1 MLSKSLNAN
10 HVPIV
15 QAAIRAF
22 IVDNAPTHQQ
32 EDANAWAGRMT
43 GVGNIVGYIAGY
55 VDLPKRSGGFLGNT
69 QFKVLC
75 VISSIALCGTVL
87 VSISFIRERDPRPE
101 GPAPSNRGILSFFR
115 QVIRSTKRLP
125 PQIRRVCEAQ
135 FFSWIS
141 WFPFLF
147 YITTYIGQ
155 IYLNPYFEANPDLSE
170 DEIEKAWEGATRI
183 GTFALLMFAITSF
196 TSSLL
201 LPFFVAPTY
210 QHPHNLNADSSSF
223 QYSAP
228 HSHHLDD
235 HHSQYTSGPS
245 STRMTSSFSLGPE
258 SPTRLSRILSACQ
271 IRWLTL
277 RRAWMLSQ
285 LLIAFCMMMTFFITN
300 TTAATILTGTIGL
313 PWALSLWAPFALIS
327 AEISKRDAEARRSG
341 SSPPEDQA
349 GVILG
354 LHNVAI
360 SAPQILATLVSS
372 GIFKVTQK
380 PRGSAGDD
388 SVGWVLRFGGCAAL
402 LAALFTWRIGEEG
415 AKGREKVVDQRNDA

>member
-1 MLSKSLNAN
+1 MS
-10 HVPIV
+10 IV

-55 VDLPKRSGGFLGNT
+55 VDLPKRSGGYLGNT

-75 VISSIALCGTVL
+75 IISSFALCVTVL

-101 GPAPSNRGILSFFR
+101 GPAPSNKGVISFFR
-115 QVIRSTKRLP
+115 QVFRSTKNLS

-147 YITTYIGQ
+147 YMTTYIGQ
-155 IYLNPYFEANPDLSE
+155 IHLNPYFEANPDLSE

-183 GTFALLMFAITSF
+183 GTFALLIFAITSF
-196 TSSLL
+196 ASSLF
-201 LPFFVAPTY
+201 LPFLVAPTY
-210 QHPHNLNADSSSF
+210 QHSSNLNADSSSF
-223 QYSAP
+223 HYSAP
-228 HSHHLDD
+228 HSHLQDD
-235 HHSQYTSGPS
+235 HPSRYASGAS
-245 STRMTSSFSLGPE
+245 STNINPFFHSPE
-258 SPTRLSRILSACQ
+258 SHAGLSRVLSACQ

-285 LLIAFCMMMTFFITN
+285 FVIAFCMLMTFFINN
-300 TTAATILTGTIGL
+300 TTAATILTAIIGL

-327 AEISKRDAEARRSG
+327 AEISRRDAEARRLG
-341 SSPPEDQA
+341 VRGREDQA

-372 GIFKVTQK
+372 GIFKATQK

-402 LAALFTWRIGEEG
+402 IAAYFTWRIVEEG
-415 AKGREKVVDQRNDA
+415 ARGREKVVDQGNDA

>member
-1 MLSKSLNAN
+1 MLSKSLNAKL
-10 HVPIV
+10 VPIV

-32 EDANAWAGRMT
+32 EDANAWAGRMI

-87 VSISFIRERDPRPE
+87 VSISFIRERDPRQE
-101 GPAPSNRGILSFFR
+101 RPAPSNRGILSFFR
-115 QVIRSTKRLP
+115 QVFRSSKRLP

-135 FFSWIS
+135 FFSWIC

-155 IYLNPYFEANPDLSE
+155 IHLNPYFEANPDMSD

-183 GTFALLMFAITSF
+183 GTFALLIFAITSF

-201 LPFFVAPTY
+201 LPFLVASTH
-210 QHPHNLNADSSSF
+210 QHPSNLNADSSSF
-223 QYSAP
+223 HYSAP
-228 HSHHLDD
+228 HSHHPDD
-235 HHSQYTSGPS
+235 HRRFS
-245 STRMTSSFSLGPE
+245 SPRPE
-258 SPTRLSRILSACQ
+258 SHSRLSRILSACQ

-277 RRAWMLSQ
+277 RRAWFLSQ
-285 LLIAFCMMMTFFITN
+285 LLIAFCMLMTFFITN

-372 GIFKVTQK
+372 GIFKATQK
-380 PRGSAGDD
+380 PRGSARDD

-402 LAALFTWRIGEEG
+402 IAAFFTWRIGEVG
-415 AKGREKVVDQRNDA
+415 AKGRQKVVDQGNDA

>member
-1 MLSKSLNAN
+1 MNVSGGPNAN
-10 HVPIV
+10 LVPTV

-32 EDANAWAGRMT
+32 ENANAWAGRMT
-43 GVGNIVGYIAGY
+43 GVGNIVGYVAGY
-55 VDLPKRSGGFLGNT
+55 VDLPKHTGGILGNT
-69 QFKVLC
+69 QFKVLT
-75 VISSIALCGTVL
+75 VIAAFSLCGTVL
-87 VSISFIRERDPRPE
+87 LSISFIRERDPGQE
-101 GPAPSNRGILSFFR
+101 GLASSKKGVVSFFR
-115 QVIRSTKRLP
+115 QVFISMKRLP
-125 PQIRRVCEAQ
+125 PQTRRVCEAQ

-155 IYLNPYFEANPDLSE
+155 IHLNPYFAANPNLSE
-170 DEIEKAWEGATRI
+170 EEIEQAWEGATRT
-183 GTFALLMFAITSF
+183 GTFALLLFAITSF

-201 LPFFVAPTY
+201 LPFLVVPTY
-210 QHPHNLNADSSSF
+210 QPPPSLQPDSSSF
-223 QYSAP
+223 HYSA
-228 HSHHLDD
+228 SHPGHHDD
-235 HHSQYTSGPS
+235 QPNS
-245 STRMTSSFSLGPE
+245 SALQSSAGMNSFSPGPE
-258 SPTRLSRILSACQ
+258 SHSRLSRILSACQ
-271 IRWLTL
+271 IPWLTL

-285 LLIAFCMMMTFFITN
+285 FVIAFCMLMTFFITS
-300 TTAATILTGTIGL
+300 TAAATAIAALVGL

-327 AEISKRDAEARRSG
+327 AEISKRDVEARRSG
-341 SSPPEDQA
+341 TGASNEDQA

-372 GIFKVTQK
+372 GIFKATQK

-402 LAALFTWRIGEEG
+402 IAAYFTYRIGEEG
-415 AKGREKVVDQRNDA
+415 GRKTRKGFEEGSEA

>member
-1 MLSKSLNAN
+1 M
-10 HVPIV
+10 PIV

-75 VISSIALCGTVL
+75 IISSIALCGTVL
-87 VSISFIRERDPRPE
+87 VSISFIRERNPQQE
-101 GPAPSNRGILSFFR
+101 EPAPSNKGIISFFD
-115 QVIRSTKRLP
+115 QVFQTTKRLS

-147 YITTYIGQ
+147 YMTTYIGQ
-155 IYLNPYFEANPDLSE
+155 IHLNPYFEANPDLSE
-170 DEIEKAWEGATRI
+170 EEIEKAWEGATRI
-183 GTFALLMFAITSF
+183 GTFALLIFAITSF
-196 TSSLL
+196 ASSLL
-201 LPFFVAPTY
+201 LPFLVAPTY
-210 QHPHNLNADSSSF
+210 QHSFNLNADSSTV

-228 HSHHLDD
+228 HSRLHDNHA
-235 HHSQYTSGPS
+235 SRYVSGAS
-245 STRMTSSFSLGPE
+245 STNTISFSHSLE
-258 SPTRLSRILSACQ
+258 SHARLSRILSACQ

-277 RRAWMLSQ
+277 RLAWMLSQ
-285 LLIAFCMMMTFFITN
+285 FLIAFCMLMTFFIKN
-300 TTAATILTGTIGL
+300 TTAATILTATMGL
-313 PWALSLWAPFALIS
+313 PWALSLWAPFALVS
-327 AEISKRDAEARRSG
+327 AEISRRDAEARRSG
-341 SSPPEDQA
+341 VRGREDQA

-372 GIFKVTQK
+372 GIFKATQK

-402 LAALFTWRIGEEG
+402 IAAYFTWRIVEEG
-415 AKGREKVVDQRNDA
+415 ARGREKTVDQGNDA

>member
-1 MLSKSLNAN
+1 M
-10 HVPIV
+10 PIV

-75 VISSIALCGTVL
+75 IISSVALCGTVL
-87 VSISFIRERDPRPE
+87 VSISFIRERDPQLE
-101 GPAPSNRGILSFFR
+101 GPAPSNKGIISFLR
-115 QVIRSTKRLP
+115 QVFRSTKRLS

-147 YITTYIGQ
+147 YMTTYIGQ
-155 IYLNPYFEANPDLSE
+155 IHLNPYFEANPDLSE

-183 GTFALLMFAITSF
+183 GTFALLIFAITSF
-196 TSSLL
+196 ASSLL
-201 LPFFVAPTY
+201 LPFLVAPTY
-210 QHPHNLNADSSSF
+210 QHSSNLNADSSSF
-223 QYSAP
+223 HYSAP
-228 HSHHLDD
+228 RSHLHDD
-235 HHSQYTSGPS
+235 HPSRYPSGAS
-245 STRMTSSFSLGPE
+245 STNMTSFSHSPE
-258 SPTRLSRILSACQ
+258 SHTRLSRILSACQ

-285 LLIAFCMMMTFFITN
+285 FLIAFCMLMTFFINN
-300 TTAATILTGTIGL
+300 TTTATILTAIIGL

-327 AEISKRDAEARRSG
+327 AEISRRDAEARRSG
-341 SSPPEDQA
+341 ICGREDQA

-372 GIFKVTQK
+372 GIFKATQK

-402 LAALFTWRIGEEG
+402 IAAYFTWRIVEEG
-415 AKGREKVVDQRNDA
+415 ATGREKVVDQRNDA

>member
-1 MLSKSLNAN
+1 M
-10 HVPIV
+10 
-15 QAAIRAF
+15 
-22 IVDNAPTHQQ
+22 
-32 EDANAWAGRMT
+32 
-43 GVGNIVGYIAGY
+43 GYIAGY
-55 VDLPKRSGGFLGNT
+55 VDLPKRSGGILGNT

-75 VISSIALCGTVL
+75 VISSIALCGTIL
-87 VSISFIRERDPRPE
+87 VSISFISERDPRQE
-101 GPAPSNRGILSFFR
+101 GPATSNKGILSFFR
-115 QVIRSTKRLP
+115 QVFQSIKRLP

-147 YITTYIGQ
+147 YITTFIGQ
-155 IYLNPYFEANPDLSE
+155 IYLNPYFEANPDMSE
-170 DEIEKAWEGATRI
+170 IEIEKAWEDATRI
-183 GTFALLMFAITSF
+183 GTFALLIFAITSF

-201 LPFFVAPTY
+201 LPFLVVPTY
-210 QHPHNLNADSSSF
+210 QHLSSLNADSSSF
-223 QYSAP
+223 HYSAL
-228 HSHHLDD
+228 HSHH
-235 HHSQYTSGPS
+235 HASGPPS
-245 STRMTSSFSLGPE
+245 PE
-258 SPTRLSRILSACQ
+258 SHTSLSRILSACQ

-285 LLIAFCMMMTFFITN
+285 LLIAFCMLMTFFITN
-300 TTAATILTGTIGL
+300 TTAATILTATIGL

-327 AEISKRDAEARRSG
+327 AEISKRDAEARHSRAP
-341 SSPPEDQA
+341 PPEDQA

-372 GIFKVTQK
+372 GIFKATQK

-402 LAALFTWRIGEEG
+402 IAAFFTWRIKEEG
-415 AKGREKVVDQRNDA
+415 ARGRGRFVDQGSGA

>member
-10 HVPIV
+10 LLPIV

-69 QFKVLC
+69 QFKVLS
-75 VISSIALCGTVL
+75 IFSSIALCGTVL

-101 GPAPSNRGILSFFR
+101 GPAPSNKGILSFFR
-115 QVIRSTKRLP
+115 QVFQSTKRLR

-147 YITTYIGQ
+147 YMTTYIGQ
-155 IYLNPYFEANPDLSE
+155 IHLNPYFEANPDLSE

-183 GTFALLMFAITSF
+183 GTFALLIFAITSF
-196 TSSLL
+196 ASSLL
-201 LPFFVAPTY
+201 LPILVAPRY
-210 QHPHNLNADSSSF
+210 QHSSILNADSSSF
-223 QYSAP
+223 HYSAP
-228 HSHHLDD
+228 PSDLHYDYPSR
-235 HHSQYTSGPS
+235 YATGAS
-245 STRMTSSFSLGPE
+245 STNMTSFAPSPE
-258 SPTRLSRILSACQ
+258 SHSRLTRILSACQ

-285 LLIAFCMMMTFFITN
+285 FLIAFCMLMTFFINN
-300 TTAATILTGTIGL
+300 TTAATILTAIIGL

-327 AEISKRDAEARRSG
+327 AEISRRDAEARRSG
-341 SSPPEDQA
+341 VHEREDQA

-372 GIFKVTQK
+372 GIFKATQK

-402 LAALFTWRIGEEG
+402 IAAYFTWRIIEEG
-415 AKGREKVVDQRNDA
+415 ATGREKFVDQGNDA

>member
-1 MLSKSLNAN
+1 MLSKSPNAN
-10 HVPIV
+10 LVPIV

-32 EDANAWAGRMT
+32 EEANAWAGRMT

-87 VSISFIRERDPRPE
+87 VSISFIHERDPRRE

-115 QVIRSTKRLP
+115 QVFRSTKRLP

-155 IYLNPYFEANPDLSE
+155 IYLNPYFEANPDMSG

-183 GTFALLMFAITSF
+183 GTFALLIFAITSF

-201 LPFFVAPTY
+201 LPFLVAPTH
-210 QHPHNLNADSSSF
+210 QHPSNLNADSSSF
-223 QYSAP
+223 HYSAP
-228 HSHHLDD
+228 HPHHPDD
-235 HHSQYTSGPS
+235 HHRPS
-245 STRMTSSFSLGPE
+245 STIMTSSFSPSPE
-258 SPTRLSRILSACQ
+258 SHTRLSRILSACQ

-285 LLIAFCMMMTFFITN
+285 FLIAFCMLMTFFITS
-300 TTAATILTGTIGL
+300 TTAATILTGTIGI

-341 SSPPEDQA
+341 FSPPEDQA

-372 GIFKVTQK
+372 GIFKATQK

-402 LAALFTWRIGEEG
+402 VAAFFTWRIGEEE
-415 AKGREKVVDQRNDA
+415 ARGRQKAVDQENDA